1 MFENLDF
8 SKMGA
13 MLEVAQKQAQKMQE
27 DAANKEFTAKRGG
40 GMVSVSMNG
49 NGEVIDIT
57 IDDSLLGDKES
68 LQILLIS
75 AMNDAFK
82 MVEDNKKFATA
93 QMLSG
98 IGGFG
103 TKS

>member
-27 DAANKEFTAKRGG
+27 DAANKEFTAKSGG

-49 NGEVIDIT
+49 NGVY
-57 IDDSLLGDKES
+57 
-68 LQILLIS
+68 QR
-75 AMNDAFK
+75 
-82 MVEDNKKFATA
+82 
-93 QMLSG
+93 
-98 IGGFG
+98 
-103 TKS
+103 